1 MAQFHSL
8 ENWIIYIGTMRNR
21 NSLIRERREAFRDGI
36 MRKGKYNIMY
46 FLLVFAFIISACG
59 GISHKRLT
67 LEKLYL
73 VDNLLNE
80 EKTDSASVIFSR
92 IVSSDIADSEVRAMY
107 NLIST
112 HFNYLNYIKLENDSA
127 IDFSIS
133 FFSKTGDINHLTDAW
148 FYKAMTNYDRGNT
161 AVTMEYLKKAEHVAR
176 ELKDTVKLHKT
187 IEKLSYVNSEEG
199 EYEQAL
205 LYDKENLK
213 LCRAYGN
220 NNWTAFALMNLS
232 VIYNRMGN
240 TDSSTY
246 YKRASKPYLKYVPK
260 HHQALFWANEAYSYI
275 LQEPEK
281 AEEVFLQALN
291 IRPIVASYFGLAEIY
306 LNRGE
311 SNKAEIMFQKAY
323 DMEKGDHKIEV
334 MKRWAAMHEKT
345 GQSERFK
352 QDMYKITELQD
363 SLYEIRAKNNILNIQ
378 NEYDNRIQL
387 QKENHNHQNKVILI
401 CIVAF
406 IVGVVAVAI
415 FVLINKD
422 KKAKLANFRKQVA
435 ENQVLIEHYK
445 NRMAE
450 LEEQSLNEKDDT
462 EKEYRQKEIDN
473 LNRQIKTLQKHQA
486 EILHHGR
493 NLYDGIKAGR
503 TMSQWSK
510 KDFEAFIEFYR
521 IEDLAFIRRL
531 EDEYDNLSAKNKA
544 FEILLHEQ
552 YSQDE
557 VQRIFGI
564 GASTFR
570 ANKTR
575 INAKRKP
582 K

>member
-1 MAQFHSL
+1 M
-8 ENWIIYIGTMRNR
+8 
-21 NSLIRERREAFRDGI
+21 
-36 MRKGKYNIMY
+36 
-46 FLLVFAFIISACG
+46 
-59 GISHKRLT
+59 
-67 LEKLYL
+67 
-73 VDNLLNE
+73 
-80 EKTDSASVIFSR
+80 
-92 IVSSDIADSEVRAMY
+92 SSDIADSAVRAMY

-199 EYEQAL
+199 EYEQTL

-213 LCRAYGN
+213 LCRTYGN

-232 VIYNRMGN
+232 VIYNRMGY

-275 LQEPEK
+275 LQKPEK
-281 AEEVFLQALN
+281 AEKVFLQALN

-311 SNKAEIMFQKAY
+311 SDKAEIMFQKAY
-323 DMEKGDHKIEV
+323 DMEKGDLKIEV

-363 SLYEIRAKNNILNIQ
+363 SLYEVRAKNNILNIQ
-378 NEYDNRIQL
+378 HEYDYRIQL
-387 QKENHNHQNKVILI
+387 QKENHNHQNMVILI
-401 CIVAF
+401 CVVAFVVGIVAF
-406 IVGVVAVAI
+406 VI
-415 FVLINKD
+415 FVFINKD

-445 NRMAE
+445 NRMTE
-450 LEEQSLNEKDDT
+450 LEEQSQNEQDDAK
-462 EKEYRQKEIDN
+462 KEYRQKEIDI
-473 LNRQIKTLQKHQA
+473 LNRKIKTLQKHQA

>member
-1 MAQFHSL
+1 
-8 ENWIIYIGTMRNR
+8 MRNR

-199 EYEQAL
+199 EYEQTL

-213 LCRAYGN
+213 LCRTYGN

-232 VIYNRMGN
+232 VIYNRMGY

-246 YKRASKPYLKYVPK
+246 YKRAS
-260 HHQALFWANEAYSYI
+260 H
-275 LQEPEK
+275 
-281 AEEVFLQALN
+281 
-291 IRPIVASYFGLAEIY
+291 
-306 LNRGE
+306 
-311 SNKAEIMFQKAY
+311 
-323 DMEKGDHKIEV
+323 
-334 MKRWAAMHEKT
+334 T
-345 GQSERFK
+345 
-352 QDMYKITELQD
+352 
-363 SLYEIRAKNNILNIQ
+363 
-378 NEYDNRIQL
+378 
-387 QKENHNHQNKVILI
+387 
-401 CIVAF
+401 
-406 IVGVVAVAI
+406 
-415 FVLINKD
+415 
-422 KKAKLANFRKQVA
+422 
-435 ENQVLIEHYK
+435 
-445 NRMAE
+445 
-450 LEEQSLNEKDDT
+450 
-462 EKEYRQKEIDN
+462 
-473 LNRQIKTLQKHQA
+473 
-486 EILHHGR
+486 
-493 NLYDGIKAGR
+493 
-503 TMSQWSK
+503 
-510 KDFEAFIEFYR
+510 
-521 IEDLAFIRRL
+521 
-531 EDEYDNLSAKNKA
+531 
-544 FEILLHEQ
+544 
-552 YSQDE
+552 
-557 VQRIFGI
+557 
-564 GASTFR
+564 
-570 ANKTR
+570 
-575 INAKRKP
+575 
-582 K
+582 

>member
-1 MAQFHSL
+1 
-8 ENWIIYIGTMRNR
+8 
-21 NSLIRERREAFRDGI
+21 
-36 MRKGKYNIMY
+36 MRKEKYNIMY

-112 HFNYLNYIKLENDSA
+112 HFNYLNYNKVENDSA

-133 FFSKTGDINHLTDAW
+133 YFSETGDRNHLTDAW

-161 AVTMEYLKKAEHVAR
+161 AVTMEYLKKAEHEAR
-176 ELKDTVKLHKT
+176 ELKDTIKLHKT
-187 IEKLSYVNSEEG
+187 IEKLSYVNSEQG
-199 EYEQAL
+199 EYEQTL

-220 NNWTAFALMNLS
+220 NNWMAFALMNLA
-232 VIYNRMGN
+232 VIYNRMGY

-246 YKRASKPYLKYVPK
+246 YKNVSKPYLKYVPK
-260 HHQALFWANEAYSYI
+260 HHQALFWANEANSYI
-275 LQEPEK
+275 LQNPEK
-281 AEEVFLQALN
+281 AEKVHLQVLS
-291 IRPIVASYFGLAEIY
+291 IRPMAVSYFGLAEIY
-306 LNRGE
+306 SNRGE
-311 SNKAEIMFQKAY
+311 SDKAEIMFKKAY
-323 DMEKGDHKIEV
+323 DIEKEYLKIEV

-363 SLYEIRAKNNILNIQ
+363 SLYEVRAKNNILNIQ
-378 NEYDNRIQL
+378 HEYDYRIQL
-387 QKENHNHQNKVILI
+387 QKENHNHQNMVILI
-401 CIVAF
+401 CVVAFVVGIVAF
-406 IVGVVAVAI
+406 VI
-415 FVLINKD
+415 FVFINKD

-445 NRMAE
+445 NRMTE
-450 LEEQSLNEKDDT
+450 LEEQSQNEQDDAK
-462 EKEYRQKEIDN
+462 KEYRQKEIDI
-473 LNRQIKTLQKHQA
+473 LNRKIKTLQKHQA

-493 NLYDGIKAGR
+493 SLYDGIKAGS

-510 KDFEAFIEFYR
+510 KDFEALIEFYR
-521 IEDLAFIRRL
+521 IKDLTFIRRP

-575 INAKRKP
+575 INAKKKRK
-582 K
+582 